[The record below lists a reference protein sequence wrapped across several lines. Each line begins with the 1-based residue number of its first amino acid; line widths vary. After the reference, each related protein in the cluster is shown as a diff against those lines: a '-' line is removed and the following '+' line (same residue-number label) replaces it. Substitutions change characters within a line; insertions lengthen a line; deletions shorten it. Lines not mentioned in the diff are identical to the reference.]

1 MSVHVRL
8 TLSDG
13 AEEEKDCRGWIEAAS
28 YIESRR
34 GQYTEASAEQISAG
48 EIRQGRNGNG

>member
-1 MSVHVRL
+1 MSVHVTM

-13 AEEEKDCRGWIEAAS
+13 SEEEHDCRGWIEAAS

-34 GQYTEASAEQISAG
+34 GQYTEASAEQISVG
-48 EIRQGRNGNG
+48 EIRQGRNKRG